1 MGVCCWSSGVF
12 KVSDHRA
19 EEKLLTGSDRLTGW
33 WLKIGQPRPLCK
45 PQWIEFP
52 ALDVDH
58 VHFDVAVLLPFVSQI
73 RWNPENDDFSLNVQR
88 LEWNNDRKFESR
100 YPTPP
105 PDLSRMGSYKIRR
118 LQLPQNV
125 TEILK
130 KNNLNSC
137 KDVLSLTKLELQTLL
152 GLSRS
157 KAYDVIKNQE
167 HTSVNTFLPLSLHS
181 LDLLL
186 QGGLLF
192 GSITEFTGPPGVGK
206 TQFCFMLSILTS
218 LPVPLG
224 LAAQVIYIDTES
236 AFCAERLK
244 IMAQKRFPGVIKEE
258 VVQYLQRILVHKVN
272 SITALKEVMLHLEK
286 EIIKNKVKLI
296 IIDSVAS
303 LMRKEFG
310 TDGIDSLMERN
321 KILMELAAMLK
332 NLAQTYNLVVFL
344 SNQIASHLV
353 EPNSV
358 PPDDSPDDEE
368 GGITGM
374 YTDLDDVPR
383 PVASVPKK
391 QKLQSVNT
399 DHVIPALGN
408 TWSHCVNTRLVAQF
422 LNSSVRQVTILPI
435 PCSRCSA

>member
-1 MGVCCWSSGVF
+1 
-12 KVSDHRA
+12 
-19 EEKLLTGSDRLTGW
+19 
-33 WLKIGQPRPLCK
+33 
-45 PQWIEFP
+45 
-52 ALDVDH
+52 
-58 VHFDVAVLLPFVSQI
+58 
-73 RWNPENDDFSLNVQR
+73 
-88 LEWNNDRKFESR
+88 
-100 YPTPP
+100 
-105 PDLSRMGSYKIRR
+105 MGSYKIRR

-125 TEILK
+125 IEILK
-130 KNNLNSC
+130 KKNLNSC

-157 KAYDVIKNQE
+157 KVDSILHEISKKCISSPKTAYDVIKNQE
-167 HTSVNTFLPLSLHS
+167 QTSVNAFLPLSLHS

-218 LPVPLG
+218 LPMPLG

-244 IMAQKRFPGVIKEE
+244 IMAQKRFPGAIKEE
-258 VVQYLQRILVHKVN
+258 EVAHYLQRILVHKVN

-286 EIIKNKVKLI
+286 EIIKSKVKLI

-303 LMRKEFG
+303 LMRKEYG

-332 NLAQTYNLVVFL
+332 DLAQTYNLVVFL

-358 PPDDSPDDEE
+358 PPYDSSDDEE
-368 GGITGM
+368 EGVTGM
-374 YTDLDDVPR
+374 HTDLDDVPH
-383 PVASVPKK
+383 
-391 QKLQSVNT
+391 L
-399 DHVIPALGN
+399 L
-408 TWSHCVNTRLVAQF
+408 
-422 LNSSVRQVTILPI
+422 LPFQRSPDCKARI
-435 PCSRCSA
+435 QIT